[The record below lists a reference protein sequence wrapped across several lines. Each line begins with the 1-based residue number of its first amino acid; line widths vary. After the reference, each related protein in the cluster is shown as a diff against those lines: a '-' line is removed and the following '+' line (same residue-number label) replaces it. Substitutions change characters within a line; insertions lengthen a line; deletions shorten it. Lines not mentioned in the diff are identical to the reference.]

1 VYYVEFKET
10 TFFTKQIAKLLNDDE
25 AYRGLQAELLNNPE
39 AGDLIPGTGGLRKI
53 RCAVPGKGK
62 RGGIRAIYYFIRIEG
77 IFYMLFAYLKGDQ
90 EDLTHDQKKALKKL
104 VEGEL
109 T

>member
-1 VYYVEFKET
+1 
-10 TFFTKQIAKLLNDDE
+10 
-25 AYRGLQAELLNNPE
+25 
-39 AGDLIPGTGGLRKI
+39 
-53 RCAVPGKGK
+53 
-62 RGGIRAIYYFIRIEG
+62 
-77 IFYMLFAYLKGDQ
+77 MLFAYLKGDQ